1 MSIKISGY
9 LFTGP
14 FPVVKTS
21 RRANQAETVFA
32 VVRKA
37 GSAWDPVFEL
47 LDLGR
52 TGSSGIVFAE
62 HPRAGDWPGAD
73 GTPPSIYLLDTTT
86 QSEAAGDLDKVVA
99 DILAAHTLPAVLK
112 QH

>member
-1 MSIKISGY
+1 MSIKIKGY

-14 FPVVKTS
+14 FPVEKTN

-32 VVRKA
+32 VVRKG

-52 TGSSGIVFAE
+52 TGSTGMAFAD
-62 HPRAGDWPGAD
+62 HPHAAAWRGGD
-73 GTPPSIYLLDTTT
+73 GTLASIYLLDTTT
-86 QSEAAGDLDKVVA
+86 QPEAAADLDKVVG
-99 DILAAHTLPAVLK
+99 DILAAHTLPAALK
-112 QH
+112 